1 MRVTP
6 HREGG
11 KLVPEPGS
19 KAKLTKLGA
28 AKCRED
34 AGLNPAMAKQLAGRD
49 LYRIDLSSVASKY
62 IGETEK
68 NIDRLFK
75 AAADAGAV
83 LLLDEAE
90 AVLGKRTEAHDAHDR
105 YANIEIDYLLQR
117 AEKLGGTVTLTTN
130 MKSALDPAF
139 MRRLRFVVN
148 FPYPGPSER

>member
-1 MRVTP
+1 M
-6 HREGG
+6 
-11 KLVPEPGS
+11 PEPGP

-28 AKCRED
+28 ARCGDD
-34 AGLNPAMAKQLAGRD
+34 AGLNPTMAKQLAGRD
-49 LYRIDLSSVASKY
+49 LYRIDLSRVASKY

-68 NIDRLFK
+68 NIDRLFS

-83 LLLDEAE
+83 LLMDEAE
-90 AVLGKRTEAHDAHDR
+90 AVLGKRTEVHDAHDR
-105 YANIEIDYLLQR
+105 YANIEVGYLLQR
-117 AEKLGGTVTLTTN
+117 AEKLGGMVTLTTN